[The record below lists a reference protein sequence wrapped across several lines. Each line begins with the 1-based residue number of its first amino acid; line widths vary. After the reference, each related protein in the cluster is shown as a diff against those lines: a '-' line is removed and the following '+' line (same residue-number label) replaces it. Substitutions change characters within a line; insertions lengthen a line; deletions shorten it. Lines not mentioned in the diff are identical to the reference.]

1 MIKYVCNNFQFPM
14 KSTLLQASKTYL
26 ALFKLMSEKRKVG
39 IIPTL
44 STSHYPTP
52 QNRHCDIMPIPFPH
66 LGGGGEGGR

>member
-52 QNRHCDIMPIPFPH
+52 QNKLWYYANPLPPF
-66 LGGGGEGGR
+66 GGGGEGGR